1 MSKPKLSYFYFCN
14 QAPITDGFI
23 PFAHCEALIQS
34 IEKTSCVFQSANNRA
49 MTNSWTTGQ
58 VVRDRD
64 ASRHFWLQPA
74 NQFIDAPFCALE
86 ENTATTAVSRQ
97 SAPRELEDDPIEED
111 EPPIHWIGLFM

>member
-1 MSKPKLSYFYFCN
+1 
-14 QAPITDGFI
+14 
-23 PFAHCEALIQS
+23 
-34 IEKTSCVFQSANNRA
+34 

-86 ENTATTAVSRQ
+86 ENSTATIASREA
-97 SAPRELEDDPIEED
+97 APRGLEEDPIDDE
-111 EPPIHWIGLFM
+111 EPPLYWADLFTYKGEIGKKTVSLRK